1 MTKDY
6 DPFTEEPPE
15 LVPIPLRT
23 NDRLRVQNELIA
35 EIRGIEERML
45 VRGLGIM
52 DGVLSFADI
61 DRDQEDPPQE
71 WIDML
76 GEQEAKK
83 RLRVARAC
91 WMNAKEAPV
100 GLQLTQRFVS
110 GAQKSRAMENVDRR
124 PLQVTVV
131 NIGAPVAAQEYPE
144 LEAENK

>member
-6 DPFTEEPPE
+6 DPFTEEPPVE
-15 LVPIPLRT
+15 AEIVPERR
-23 NDRLRVQNELIA
+23 DRLREQNEVFA

-61 DRDQEDPPQE
+61 DPGQQEPPQE
-71 WIDML
+71 WIDAL
-76 GEQEAKK
+76 GLQEAQK

-110 GAQKSRAMENVDRR
+110 GAQKSRALENVDRR

-131 NIGAPVAAQEYPE
+131 NIGAPAAAQDYPE